1 MSESSGSPPPRTNT
15 GDNHGFT
22 IFELI
27 VVIVIVTFT
36 AAVSIWAYFARPEV
50 TLDNAARLLV
60 RDMRIAQA
68 RADLLHSP
76 VTLVF
81 HEEGDGYRIVDGT
94 GDGMNTSLSSERIER
109 RYSRDA
115 VFEGVSILPLGLA
128 AQGKVVFESERPK
141 PATGSI
147 TLSYRRATRIVEL
160 EPGSGHA
167 HMTGH

>member
-1 MSESSGSPPPRTNT
+1 MSESPGPPQPRPIT
-15 GDNHGFT
+15 GDNRGFT

-60 RDMRIAQA
+60 RDLRIAQA
-68 RADLLHSP
+68 RAALLHSP

-81 HEEGDGYRIVDGT
+81 NEDGDGYRIVDGM
-94 GDGMNTSLSSERIER
+94 GDELGSSQSPERIER

-128 AQGKVVFESERPK
+128 AQGKVVFESERPD
-141 PATGSI
+141 PASGSI
-147 TLSYRRATRIVEL
+147 TLSYRTATRIVEI
-160 EPGSGHA
+160 EPGTGHA
-167 HMTGH
+167 ELIGH